1 MPYRKY
7 PIVQGEIYHV
17 FNRSIASQPI
27 FINKKDYQRAFE
39 ALYFYSFEKPGLRFS
54 HFNHLPLKERSSYL
68 EDLKRKN
75 NKQIQLLA
83 FCFMPNHIHLLLKGL
98 HEKGIAT
105 FMTHFQHSY
114 AKYFNI
120 KNKRTGS
127 VFQSMFKAVRIETD
141 GQLMHVA
148 RYIHIN
154 PLTSYIVKDPMGL
167 EDYLW
172 SSYQDYIGKRLS
184 ELVDSKMLLEFFSS
198 IDDFKKYTLDQIDYQ
213 RKLAETKH
221 LLLE

>member
-1 MPYRKY
+1 MPYRKH

-17 FNRSIASQPI
+17 FNRSVASQPI
-27 FINKKDYQRAFE
+27 FINKRDYQRAFE
-39 ALYFYSFEKPGLRFS
+39 ALYFYSFEKSGLRFS
-54 HFNHLPLKERSSYL
+54 HFNQLPLEERSSYL
-68 EDLKRKN
+68 EDLRRKN
-75 NKQIQLLA
+75 SKQIQLLA

-141 GQLMHVA
+141 GQLMHVT

-154 PLTSYIVKDPMGL
+154 PLTSYIVKDPSKL

-172 SSYQDYIGKRLS
+172 SSYQDYIGKRQS
-184 ELVDSKMLLEFFSS
+184 EIVDSKMVLEFFSS
-198 IDDFKKYTLDQIDYQ
+198 IGDFKKYTLDQVDYQ